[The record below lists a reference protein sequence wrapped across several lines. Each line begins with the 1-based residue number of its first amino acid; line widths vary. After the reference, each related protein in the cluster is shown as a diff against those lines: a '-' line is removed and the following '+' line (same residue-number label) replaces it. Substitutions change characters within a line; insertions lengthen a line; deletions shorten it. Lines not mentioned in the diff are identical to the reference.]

1 MPRVYRN
8 ISRRRYAIPRA
19 SGQPP
24 ATRVSRTTTRTARIP
39 LQVKSFI
46 GGKPEICGRSM
57 RIAISGF
64 PPPWSVDGDA
74 VPDKKINAYANGV
87 STQSVK

>member
-1 MPRVYRN
+1 
-8 ISRRRYAIPRA
+8 
-19 SGQPP
+19 
-24 ATRVSRTTTRTARIP
+24 
-39 LQVKSFI
+39 
-46 GGKPEICGRSM
+46 M